1 MAIVMASSMRDTRDS
16 NEAKRASRRRLSWS
30 LGISLAVHALAI
42 AFLAGMLQSMITS
55 PANRVGVPLPI
66 EVALVAQRPIAFSA
80 PPEMPQ
86 QVSELPPAEII
97 PEEKSKEPKPSDSA
111 IDLPAPTPQR
121 LPATPPSSPGAAV
134 PFEPSIESTPSDA
147 PPGDVAVGPVNDPD
161 RIGRAQALRLASRF
175 PQPVAKRPQLLDTLT
190 VPYPTRAAFAHRDA
204 RITVLI
210 LVDANG
216 RIVDTTLYPDDPF
229 FTPTV
234 LASLRGARFAPA
246 EIEAKPVP
254 YWAMME
260 FVFTM
265 RRPPRPPQRAPE

>member
-1 MAIVMASSMRDTRDS
+1 
-16 NEAKRASRRRLSWS
+16 
-30 LGISLAVHALAI
+30 
-42 AFLAGMLQSMITS
+42 
-55 PANRVGVPLPI
+55 
-66 EVALVAQRPIAFSA
+66 
-80 PPEMPQ
+80 
-86 QVSELPPAEII
+86 
-97 PEEKSKEPKPSDSA
+97 
-111 IDLPAPTPQR
+111 
-121 LPATPPSSPGAAV
+121 
-134 PFEPSIESTPSDA
+134 
-147 PPGDVAVGPVNDPD
+147 VGPISDPD

-175 PQPVAKRPQLLDTLT
+175 PQPVAKRPLLLDTLT

-246 EIEAKPVP
+246 EIEAKPAP

-265 RRPPRPPQRAPE
+265 RRSAQPPQRPPE